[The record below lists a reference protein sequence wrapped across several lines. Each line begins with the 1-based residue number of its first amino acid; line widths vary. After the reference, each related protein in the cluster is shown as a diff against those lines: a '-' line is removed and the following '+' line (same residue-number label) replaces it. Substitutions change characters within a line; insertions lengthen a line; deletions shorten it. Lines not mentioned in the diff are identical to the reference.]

1 MSANEPTPAPT
12 PAWHVAGTYYE
23 ACSCDAICPCRRRGG
38 LKLTTGSTYG
48 ICDFALSW
56 RILDGAWGA
65 TPLAERSVV
74 LAGSYSDAEAGKPW
88 RVCLYIDDSATEDQ
102 HGALAEI
109 FLGRAG
115 GTALANYARA
125 IGEVYAV
132 RKARIALEHAPRRW
146 FMSAD
151 DYVVVRGGTPVRSEL
166 AITCGIP
173 GHDQAGDELQTEVMK
188 VADGALSWEVQGR
201 CGFAS
206 NFDYRSDR

>member
-1 MSANEPTPAPT
+1 MSADERPGPQTTP
-12 PAWHVAGTYYE
+12 WHVAGTYYE
-23 ACSCDAICPCRRRGG
+23 ACNCDAICPCRRRGG

-88 RVCLYIDDSATEDQ
+88 RVSLYIDDSATGAQ
-102 HGALAEI
+102 HDALAEI

-125 IGEVYAV
+125 IGEVYAI
-132 RKARIALEHAPRRW
+132 RKARISLDHAPRRW
-146 FMSAD
+146 FIGAD
-151 DYVVVRGGTPVRSEL
+151 DYVVVRGGAPVHSDL

-173 GHDQAGDELQTEVMK
+173 GHDQPGEELRPDVMR
-188 VADGALSWEVQGR
+188 VADGALSWEVHGR
-201 CGFAS
+201 CGYAS
-206 NFDYRSDR
+206 RFDYRSDR